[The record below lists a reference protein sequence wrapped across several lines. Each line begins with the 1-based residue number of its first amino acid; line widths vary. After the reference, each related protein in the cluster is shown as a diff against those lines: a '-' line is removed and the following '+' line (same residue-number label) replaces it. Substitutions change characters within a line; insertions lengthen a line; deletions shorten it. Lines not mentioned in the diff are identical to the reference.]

1 VTAMDEVAV
10 SEGGA
15 RAVIEKEEKK
25 RGTKGEAMV
34 MVSPFIPT

>member
-1 VTAMDEVAV
+1 MDEVAV

-15 RAVIEKEEKK
+15 RVVLEEEEKK
-25 RGTKGEAMV
+25 RGRKGEVAV

>member
-1 VTAMDEVAV
+1 MDEVAE

-15 RAVIEKEEKK
+15 RVVLEKEEEKK
-25 RGTKGEAMV
+25 RGRKGEVAV